1 MWETLQKRVNSAV
14 GDLHAADARCHESCR
29 ASFISAHHHKSP
41 GTQNQNEKDDAF
53 HYVCK
58 TMHKDCQKT
67 WNSTELF
74 ALYVDNGGMAMC
86 RKTLFKRL
94 AEYHGDNIVILSSPD
109 FANIMGFR
117 SALATLLHLEKN
129 HEDDLNYCVD
139 RVAAAV
145 ASECLA
151 LKKAQTKYHINI
163 DKELVSESVSETT
176 ALLLSKISSKFDKD
190 SLAMLLVGNIITGT
204 VCSQT
209 TDLQVALGVLLSRYK
224 LLISELAKYSV
235 CCSYDEVRL
244 FRYSAAVHVA
254 ENYNEVGFGADDNST
269 IKHCIIDNFDA
280 EISSPNCKACVH

>member
-1 MWETLQKRVNSAV
+1 MGKFAKRVNSAV

-74 ALYVDNGGMAMC
+74 ALYVDNWGMAMC

-94 AEYHGDNIVILSSPD
+94 AEYHGDNIVMLSSPS

-117 SALATLLHLEKN
+117 SALATSLHLEKN

-151 LKKAQTKYHINI
+151 LKK
-163 DKELVSESVSETT
+163 
-176 ALLLSKISSKFDKD
+176 
-190 SLAMLLVGNIITGT
+190 
-204 VCSQT
+204 
-209 TDLQVALGVLLSRYK
+209 SRP
-224 LLISELAKYSV
+224 
-235 CCSYDEVRL
+235 
-244 FRYSAAVHVA
+244 
-254 ENYNEVGFGADDNST
+254 ST
-269 IKHCIIDNFDA
+269 I
-280 EISSPNCKACVH
+280 